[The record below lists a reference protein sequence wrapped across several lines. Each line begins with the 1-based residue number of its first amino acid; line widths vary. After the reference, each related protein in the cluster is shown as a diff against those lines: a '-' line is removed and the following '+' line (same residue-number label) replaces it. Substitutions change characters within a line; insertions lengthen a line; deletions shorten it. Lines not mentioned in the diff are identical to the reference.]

1 MKKTI
6 IASTLATA
14 MATTGI
20 FGIVGNDADASEQNI
35 NQSQLAQS
43 AQANDGSLNEKPLHA
58 GAYDYKF
65 NHNGFDYHFWSDG
78 TNFGHEFHE
87 GDAYP
92 SDVPEVAKS
101 HVGTNQAPS
110 TSQPIASTQSYN
122 TTSDQA
128 VEAPKASTSSQSD
141 VVKTQSA
148 PKASTSSQSDVV
160 KTQSAPK
167 ASTSASD
174 GSVKA
179 QFLNAGGTEA
189 MWQSI
194 VMPESTGNPNAKNGQ
209 YSGLFQMSPQSGNG
223 TGSVAEQT
231 KSAIKYANE
240 RYGSVDNAIS
250 ARASQGW
257 W

>member
-1 MKKTI
+1 MEDFFNMKKTI

-148 PKASTSSQSDVV
+148 PKASTS
-160 KTQSAPK
+160 
-167 ASTSASD
+167 ASD

>member
-148 PKASTSSQSDVV
+148 PKASTS
-160 KTQSAPK
+160 
-167 ASTSASD
+167 ASD